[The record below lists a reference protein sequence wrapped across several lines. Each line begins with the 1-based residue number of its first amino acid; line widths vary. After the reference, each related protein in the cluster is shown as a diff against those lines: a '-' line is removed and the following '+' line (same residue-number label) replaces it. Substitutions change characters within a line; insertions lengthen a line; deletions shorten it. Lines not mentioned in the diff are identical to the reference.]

1 MPVLT
6 LKAAS
11 RRRRPVACDAV
22 RATVTKSLANI
33 PSMLRAGDPNGAFPS
48 GDVAGAV
55 AFAYPLWRAVGC
67 RWVAVGCVAFSAA
80 GRMYW
85 LAHHLID
92 VVSGAVVGLLA
103 CALLD
108 ATLTSFVPSTNT
120 PSTRAMDATTSW
132 WSPLAAFAV
141 LVAYAKSTGVASSA
155 PVKQRL

>member
-6 LKAAS
+6 LNAAS

-55 AFAYPLWRAVGC
+55 AFAYPQGVQSVQMGC
-67 RWVAVGCVAFSAA
+67 SWLCRLLRSRPHVLA
-80 GRMYW
+80 G
-85 LAHHLID
+85 HHLID
-92 VVSGAVVGLLA
+92 AVPGAVVGLQPA
-103 CALLD
+103 HSST
-108 ATLTSFVPSTNT
+108 TLTSFVPSNR
-120 PSTRAMDATTSW
+120 PRLEWTRPHRGGRLS
-132 WSPLAAFAV
+132 FAV
-141 LVAYAKSTGVASSA
+141 WSLQIDRGVCA